1 MDDYD
6 GKIVFKNGVQYNGAI
21 ENGNIHGKGKITFV
35 NGIVYQGE
43 FRSNRIEGKGRLE
56 YSPAE
61 VYEGNFVNFE
71 KTGFG
76 KYTNTEQGIVYEG
89 EWLNDQFHGKGQLIR
104 EGHWVYKGEFK
115 NNQKEGIGRIE
126 YLNSNSF
133 YEGEFKN
140 GQKSGKGQMTWT
152 RENNHY
158 SGEWQN
164 NMVHGFGIYTYKD
177 SLDAIRFVHNIY
189 IGPFEDNNKS
199 GFGFHI
205 FSDGSM
211 LSGKW
216 TNGIKEGSF
225 VYRDR
230 FGHSFL
236 KTFEQ
241 NHLKTTKTIKT
252 DNSWN
257 YISDETLPKVQLLRA
272 SENEEAWI
280 NILKSYVGLLKDLFR
295 ESIEDI
301 MKLREKEREIYCLN
315 VQDVI
320 QIFKNYRMYDEQTS
334 IHLVENLIR
343 SNVENGLSLCFTKEN
358 FELYVERLRAF
369 LDGQVF
375 KYDLP
380 FEFRKTKNEDLYLNC
395 FQFINLFFAI
405 LQIRFGEVPQFEQT
419 LRRFMDNWVT
429 PIKSKELKPPSL
441 FPDYKSVL
449 IIYNTFLKKSRD
461 SFKTLY
467 IGLNSKAREQITYRE
482 FLGLLVRNELISMD
496 KISQVSIFLRVCE
509 RFNDPYVSL
518 YCRLKSD
525 KSLSFLNESKAFQKF
540 LNNFLS
546 LEDFTNNLVLFL
558 HKKMYKAGNH
568 FPKSDVVSIL
578 TMLFDSQVNKRK
590 TPSFAKRSVLRPVEA
605 KMQKALTRYS
615 KGSNILSPS
624 QEIIEARNAAVQLEQ
639 ENMRRELEQMNAEDY
654 NVLLID
660 NDIRQFST
668 TKNSTNEFK
677 DSVPELVGNYNQAPY
692 VFFV

>member
-43 FRSNRIEGKGRLE
+43 FRNNRIEGKGKLE
-56 YSPAE
+56 YSTTE
-61 VYEGNFVNFE
+61 MYEGNFVNFE

-76 KYTNTEQGIVYEG
+76 TYANTEQGVVYEG
-89 EWLNDQFHGKGQLIR
+89 EWLNDQFHGKGELTKQGQWI
-104 EGHWVYKGEFK
+104 YKGEFK
-115 NNQKEGIGRIE
+115 NNQKEGQGKIE
-126 YLNSNSF
+126 YLNSKSY

-140 GQKSGKGQMTWT
+140 GQKSGMGEMTWT

-158 SGEWQN
+158 RGEWQN

-189 IGPFEDNNKS
+189 IGPFERNNKS

-211 LSGKW
+211 LSGQW
-216 TNGIKEGSF
+216 INGIKEGPF

-230 FGHSFL
+230 FGHFFL
-236 KTFEQ
+236 KSFEQ
-241 NHLKTTKTIKT
+241 NHLKTTKIIKT
-252 DNSWN
+252 DNSWS

-272 SENEEAWI
+272 NESEEAWI

-295 ESIEDI
+295 ESVEDI
-301 MKLREKEREIYCLN
+301 IKSREKERDIYCLN
-315 VQDVI
+315 VQEVI
-320 QIFKNYRMYDEQTS
+320 QIFKNYRMFDEKTS
-334 IHLVENLIR
+334 IYLVENFVR
-343 SNVENGLSLCFTKEN
+343 SNTENALYLSFSKVN
-358 FELYVERLRAF
+358 FELYVERLRAY
-369 LDGQVF
+369 LNGKVF

-419 LRRFMDNWVT
+419 LRRFMDNWIAPV
-429 PIKSKELKPPSL
+429 KSKELKPPNL

-449 IIYNTFLKKSRD
+449 IIYNTFVKKSKDQFKDLYTSLD
-461 SFKTLY
+461 SK
-467 IGLNSKAREQITYRE
+467 RMEQITYRE
-482 FLGLLVRNELISMD
+482 FLGLLVRHDLISME
-496 KISQVSIFLRVCE
+496 KISQVSIFFRVCE

-518 YCRLKSD
+518 YGKLKVE

-546 LEDFTNNLVLFL
+546 LEDFTNNLVLYL
-558 HKKMYKAGNH
+558 HKKLYKSGNH
-568 FPKSDVVSIL
+568 FPKNDVISML
-578 TMLFDSQVNKRK
+578 TTLFDAQALKPRRRLFTKRAILALVENKLHK
-590 TPSFAKRSVLRPVEA
+590 TSST
-605 KMQKALTRYS
+605 QS
-615 KGSNILSPS
+615 KDSNVLSPS
-624 QEIIEARNAAVQLEQ
+624 QEIIELQNATLQLEQ
-639 ENMRRELEQMNAEDY
+639 ENIKRELEQMNAEDY

-660 NDIRQFST
+660 NDIKQFST
-668 TKNSTNEFK
+668 AKNSTNEFK

-692 VFFV
+692 IFFV